1 MTMSMPTTTKPASR
15 AAEAESEKGSEI
27 LERLKSR
34 LTKNAKAAEANT
46 LTPLQI
52 DALAELVCLMN
63 SLQGPLIYLESPVN
77 IVGMSAKLTGFR
89 PVPDGMIRLQGLAVT
104 K

>member
-1 MTMSMPTTTKPASR
+1 MSMPTTTKPASR

-63 SLQGPLIYLESPVN
+63 SLQGPLIYLESGDAVSRPQFPVTPFDTD
-77 IVGMSAKLTGFR
+77 IGVEME
-89 PVPDGMIRLQGLAVT
+89 
-104 K
+104 